1 MQFARSHATIK
12 KTPLRFC
19 LILPL
24 ILMLVFVG
32 CTPPPPS
39 VADVSFDQPVEITF
53 WHTLQREQAQAL
65 DNLVNQ
71 FNKENDKHITV
82 KAVYQGNS
90 VQLLYKVLAAVNEDQ
105 SPNLAMIYDQ
115 QVAEYMKNQLLVN
128 LDPYFNGKDGFDTA
142 GKDDLWPALIDGGRY
157 PQYNHSLL
165 TMPFAQQVVVLY
177 YNDAF
182 LKASGKDVPQ
192 TWDQFIEAAQAMTR
206 REEGQTTVYG
216 VGVVTD
222 GAPLEAIML
231 SRGVQ
236 LVNGDG
242 TRAGFNEQS
251 GVDAL
256 DALSQLVRT
265 GAGTVYKTGSTDWE
279 TDFIQGKLGM
289 VIADSGARNVF
300 SAQGRKLSWS
310 VTGIPQRDPK
320 NAVTIATGPRIGIF
334 RSDPLHQAAAWE
346 FIRWFSGRDQT
357 AKWSTGTYFI
367 PLRRSASQVE
377 SLKEF
382 WDKHDSGGK
391 DIFDLIKTARSE
403 PNISGW
409 SEARAALEEAAVNV
423 LTGQALSK
431 EALDS
436 AIRRADAAL
445 AAAR

>member
-1 MQFARSHATIK
+1 MQFARSHATTKNSPI
-12 KTPLRFC
+12 RFC
-19 LILPL
+19 LFLL
-24 ILMLVFVG
+24 LVLSLTLAG

-65 DNLVNQ
+65 NSLVDQ
-71 FNKENDKHITV
+71 FNKENGKQITV

-90 VQLLYKVLAAVNEDQ
+90 VQLLYKVLAAVNENR
-105 SPNLAMIYDQ
+105 SPNMAMIYDQ
-115 QVAEYMKNQLLVN
+115 NVSEYMKNGLLVN
-128 LDPYFNGKDGFDTA
+128 LDPYFNGTAGFDTA
-142 GKDDLWPALIDGGRY
+142 NKDDLWATLVDGGRY
-157 PQYNHSLL
+157 PQYNHNLL
-165 TMPFAQQVVVLY
+165 TMPFAQQIVILY
-177 YNDAF
+177 YNDAL

-192 TWDQFIEAAQAMTR
+192 TWDQFIETAQAMTR

-216 VGVVTD
+216 VGFVTD

-231 SRGVQ
+231 SRGVR
-236 LVNGDG
+236 LVSADG
-242 TRAGFNEQS
+242 TRAGYNEPG

-256 DALSQLVRT
+256 DAMSELVRT
-265 GAGTVYKTGSTDWE
+265 GSATVYKTGSTDWE

-289 VIADSGARNVF
+289 VIADSGARSVF

-310 VTGIPQRDPK
+310 VTAIPQRDPK
-320 NAVTIATGPRIGIF
+320 APVTIDTGPRIGIF
-334 RSDPLHQAAAWE
+334 NSDPLHQAAAWE

-367 PLRRSASQVE
+367 PLRRSANQVE

-382 WDKHDSGGK
+382 WDKHDPAGK
-391 DIFDLIKTARSE
+391 DIFDLIKTARGE